1 VLRRHLGRLL
11 WSIAALATTSACV
24 DEAPLHTRD
33 IVVRP
38 RVVVDGTV
46 ELSDR
51 TAGRVQLSGIAAHA
65 HEARVAIADGGVVV
79 DDSDPLFFSFAPTRP
94 EDQVAAERLWSLP
107 VEGGDLRVGFGPASV
122 DDIAHAPF
130 DAAALTGH
138 TVVITGTIAIT
149 PADGVG
155 GLRADDEL
163 GEVDPDGTP
172 ADEIGEVDPDG
183 TPAEGDVDPDG
194 TPADQV
200 GDVDP
205 DGTPADVDPDGTP
218 ADQVGDVDPDGTP
231 ADVDPDGT
239 PADVD
244 PDGTPAD
251 QVGDVDPDGTPAIDP
266 DGTPAIGGAARW
278 RESVTAAKK
287 KRQRATAQGQLAGR
301 PEIRVPFTLTV
312 DGVFE
317 HRTTLGDEAIAA
329 VGDGEVLPI
338 DLRFQAGAFFDAERL
353 AILERLAREAVA
365 TGDEDGAALQV
376 SAATTSRAV
385 KVEVKRTVKRARIAE
400 ETSSKIVVT
409 GPLRK

>member
-1 VLRRHLGRLL
+1 MPEVPVGVWSVVRGQLEKLL
-11 WSIAALATTSACV
+11 LSIAALATMSACV
-24 DEAPLHTRD
+24 DEASLRTRD
-33 IVVRP
+33 VVVRP

-79 DDSDPLFFSFAPTRP
+79 DDSDPLFFSFSPTRP

-107 VEGGDLRVGFGPASV
+107 VDGGDLRVGFGPASV

-130 DAAALTGH
+130 DATALTGH
-138 TVVITGTIAIT
+138 TVVITGTIAVT
-149 PADGVG
+149 PVDDVD
-155 GLRADDEL
+155 GLRADDAA
-163 GEVDPDGTP
+163 EVDPDGTP
-172 ADEIGEVDPDG
+172 ADQV
-183 TPAEGDVDPDG
+183 GDVDPDG

-205 DGTPADVDPDGTP
+205 DGTPADQLPT
-218 ADQVGDVDPDGTP
+218 
-231 ADVDPDGT
+231 
-239 PADVD
+239 
-244 PDGTPAD
+244 
-251 QVGDVDPDGTPAIDP
+251 
-266 DGTPAIGGAARW
+266 IGGAGRW

-287 KRQRATAQGQLAGR
+287 KRQRATAQGTLAGR

-317 HRTTLGDEAIAA
+317 HHTTLGDEAIAA
-329 VGDGEVLPI
+329 VDDGEVLPI

-353 AILERLAREAVA
+353 LVLERLARAAVA
-365 TGDEDGAALQV
+365 AGDEQGAALQV

-409 GPLRK
+409 GPRRK